1 MQNIS
6 FQLEEK
12 KAEDENS
19 FSSLPI
25 LPNPEPSPPVLPNP
39 DLLYSEPQEVKNKAT
54 SEHQRLFDEEE
65 ARDSSVSSIQVFR
78 LQDIGIR
85 KIRGFGKDL
94 NRLSFLMF
102 LSLQLDCVN
111 LLSSKLTLVYLTEFI
126 V

>member
-1 MQNIS
+1 MARHDIRPKYQKTKNTINHKKKLFLQNIS

-39 DLLYSEPQEVKNKAT
+39 DLLYSKPQEVKNKAT

-65 ARDSSVSSIQVFR
+65 ARDSSVSSIQVFNPPPLR
-78 LQDIGIR
+78 HLVLQ
-85 KIRGFGKDL
+85 
-94 NRLSFLMF
+94 
-102 LSLQLDCVN
+102 
-111 LLSSKLTLVYLTEFI
+111 
-126 V
+126 